1 MSAPHTTIKPGAA
14 GVLIFVHNSQVQRLQ
29 PFLDELNRPEGV
41 SQEVMALFCVK
52 PTRDAVKELADRLH
66 DHPLLRHLESIER
79 LRANNALRDLTA
91 PWRLAPEFADTYN
104 LVVGVE
110 PVVEEFRKKYPLPNL
125 TLQAGKIEPGE
136 SPLQAAKRELFEE
149 ARVRVSNVWGR
160 PIALMSKGMFMYPVF
175 IDETTE
181 LTMADGVLHI
191 GPSTWLTKFYGQGK

>member
-1 MSAPHTTIKPGAA
+1 MSAYTPIKPGAA
-14 GVLIFVHNSQVQRLQ
+14 GVLLFVHNSQVARLQ
-29 PFLDELNRPEGV
+29 PFLDELNRPGGV
-41 SQEVMALFCVK
+41 SAEVVALFCVK
-52 PTRDAVKELADRLH
+52 PTRDAVKELADSLH
-66 DHPLLRHLESIER
+66 AHPLLTHLESIHR

-91 PWRLAPEFADTYN
+91 PWRLPAEFVDAYQ

-110 PVVEEFRKKYPLPNL
+110 PILDEFRKKYPLPNL

-149 ARVRVSNVWGR
+149 ARVKVSNVWGR

-175 IDETTE
+175 IDDTTQ
-181 LTMADGVLHI
+181 LSMQDGVLHI